1 MEAVHKM
8 ETTRPQKMMG
18 FETAK
23 QIMGVRAACPMQ
35 IAQPPT
41 DTKLEVL
48 PTLPSSVPDDTG
60 LRHVNQK
67 RLHKQFNEH
76 IMKQLADYTD
86 MQRENGQLDLKI
98 LELDMLINDKD
109 MMGQLMKWYVDRQ
122 NELTIT
128 VAKKR

>member
-1 MEAVHKM
+1 M

-18 FETAK
+18 LGTAT
-23 QIMGVRAACPMQ
+23 QIMGNRAASPVQ
-35 IAQPPT
+35 VAQPPT

-67 RLHKQFNEH
+67 RLHKQFNEQ
-76 IMKQLADYTD
+76 IMKQLANYTD
-86 MQRENGQLDLKI
+86 MQRENGQLDLEI

-109 MMGQLMKWYVDRQ
+109 MMGVLIEWCVDRR
-122 NELTIT
+122 NELTST
-128 VAKKR
+128 VATKR